1 MDNETTERSSQ
12 CNGIVSPCQEAPVE
26 LLGTGPTNQDLLE
39 NLEITG
45 TEYDDILESKS
56 TAPTVSSY
64 HGIPA
69 ALSHEM
75 AKFLSNDQ
83 LAKLKDLL
91 QTHLPSPV
99 GNPEIPVEG
108 CPLLNVLN
116 LDCHRLIW
124 KRLLLNPLLGE
135 SFAIDDDQASFGL
148 FPTILRIN
156 SQIHNEGMNILYGSN
171 TFLIGCMPYKPYS
184 LADWYPKSCALT
196 RAKHLNYTYDNVLE
210 SQNSVIP
217 AARYVQHWKILISAV
232 VTPPYATEKELLYL
246 CQKIYMAN
254 IQSLEVLIIP
264 RGIERGWNDSDNYV
278 NEDQLAIKLSPLE
291 RLRDVQQVVIR
302 SAEFHE
308 IPGFAFDKKLADK
321 FIPILPDAFDEL
333 RLIDL
338 IQGDSEVE
346 TIAEMYKSLLAYAQA
361 FERLKT
367 FQLSMDMNDMNEI
380 KEMPDRGFSFEPTKD
395 VAISDRYINP
405 FKASSHPVERA
416 ISAAKTSMFQ
426 DKIHEFKTNR
436 SILIQYLEPQ
446 YQTIEAAFKNLVDY
460 IKPHNMSYG
469 FFQYPSFIHTN
480 EDEYEDGIASYN
492 DIATQA
498 LVLLEDYAASFKRKL
513 EPATK
518 VEIRKYKSL
527 FNTLYDDLPRERLMK
542 LCEMAYEKQWWSQF
556 IESYREAVNDMD
568 SQYLAIRQARK
579 KLYAWDLQATVREV
593 DVKAMLSDEV
603 INWDVCEPDLESM
616 RRGADTALME
626 GMK

>member
-39 NLEITG
+39 NFEI
-45 TEYDDILESKS
+45 
-56 TAPTVSSY
+56 TVSSY

-116 LDCHRLIW
+116 LDCRRLIW

-232 VTPPYATEKELLYL
+232 VTPPYATEKELL
-246 CQKIYMAN
+246 
-254 IQSLEVLIIP
+254 
-264 RGIERGWNDSDNYV
+264 GWNESDNYV

-367 FQLSMDMNDMNEI
+367 FQLSMDMNDMNDI
-380 KEMPDRGFSFEPTKD
+380 KEMPDRGYSFEPTKD
-395 VAISDRYINP
+395 VATSDRYINP